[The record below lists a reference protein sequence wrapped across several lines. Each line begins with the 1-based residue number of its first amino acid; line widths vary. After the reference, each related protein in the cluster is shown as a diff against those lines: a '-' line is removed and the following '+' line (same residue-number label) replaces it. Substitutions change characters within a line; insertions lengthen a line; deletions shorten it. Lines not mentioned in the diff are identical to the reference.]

1 MKKILSAMVLLM
13 LCIGSTAQDKLFEE
27 GIARGRAAKQF
38 YYAKNGKG
46 KGMNLN
52 KFTEYAR
59 KNNYLIGYYT
69 TKEIDRFGDKETAID
84 EVFFLPKNEYPQ
96 FVYEFVSN
104 STSLRYDDLK
114 QTGSCWLYES
124 GSFTKL
130 DNVKWSGTVE
140 NGLITGKGTAFIM
153 KANNTIFYFIS
164 GEFQHGLPLGRP
176 TIDTYYMDDS
186 KPSSVT
192 FRSATSV
199 TVGELSENLA
209 KFQNEIGKWGFVTSD
224 GRVVISPKYDSVI
237 KDFKNGRAEVVLN
250 NVENII
256 SNDGT
261 YIDLTANQKQLNA
274 AQAAKERQ
282 EELKREQEKRN
293 KALAERQKQ
302 IERER
307 QEAEAERIRVEKFKN
322 CQPGDIIYY
331 SQSYEWEEGIWIFTT
346 SHSASWRVVCY
357 VEQNINNGE
366 RLKILVGDVETSGD
380 RYKTPK
386 INGIEFRKNDS
397 HYIKPLQDKNWH
409 IE

>member
-46 KGMNLN
+46 KGMTLN
-52 KFTEYAR
+52 KFTEYAS
-59 KNNYLIGYYT
+59 KNNYLIGHYT

-84 EVFFLPKNEYPQ
+84 EVFFLPKKEYTQ
-96 FVYEFVSN
+96 FVYAFVSDI
-104 STSLRYDDLK
+104 TSVQYNDLK
-114 QTGSCWLYES
+114 QTGSCWIYES
-124 GSFTKL
+124 GSFTKK

-140 NGLITGKGTAFIM
+140 NGLVTGKGTAFY
-153 KANNTIFYFIS
+153 AEADNTVFHLIT
-164 GEFQHGLPLGRP
+164 GEFQHGLPLGKP
-176 TIDTYYMDDS
+176 SIYSYHMDDI
-186 KPSSVT
+186 KPSNVT
-192 FRSATSV
+192 FRPVTSV

-209 KFQNEIGKWGFVTSD
+209 KFHNDIGKWGFVTSD

-274 AQAAKERQ
+274 AQAA
-282 EELKREQEKRN
+282 REKQEKLKKEQDERN
-293 KALAERQKQ
+293 KALAKRQEQ

-307 QEAEAERIRVEKFKN
+307 QEAEAERIRVEKFRN
-322 CQPGDIIYY
+322 CQEGDVIYY
-331 SQSYEWEEGIWIFTT
+331 SNTYKWEEGIWFFRT
-346 SHSASWRVVCY
+346 SYGGSWRIVCY
-357 VEQNINNGE
+357 VLKNINNGE
-366 RLKILVGDVETSGD
+366 RLRILVGDVETKGD
-380 RYKTPK
+380 YKTPK
-386 INGIEFRKNDS
+386 VNGITFEKNTT
-397 HYIKPLQDKNWH
+397 HYIEPLKDKNWH
-409 IE
+409 ID